1 MLEIARPIVWVE
13 GLLAGGK
20 TTFCR
25 QMAQRLGFKFLEEP
39 VGANFLLEPFYAE
52 LREQHHA
59 KTHAFAMQIL
69 LLHLRYAMKQEASF
83 QAIRLANSVP
93 EEGDRDAA
101 AEKLYNGILVDRS
114 IAGDRVFAKLH
125 LDEGNIEPLHARVY
139 DVAFQI
145 MARTIQPPVLFLY
158 LDVQPE
164 TAYERMKQRDRNA
177 EAAVPLEY
185 LQRLRVGYE
194 ELIRELRTGM
204 APWAHSVQVERIVW
218 DRDTMTERE
227 WENVS
232 RTVMDACRR

>member
-25 QMAQRLGFKFLEEP
+25 QMAQRLDFKFLEEP
-39 VGANFLLEPFYAE
+39 VGSNFLLEPFYEE
-52 LREQHHA
+52 LRESGHA
-59 KTHAFAMQIL
+59 KSHAFAMQIL

-83 QAIRLANSVP
+83 QAVRLANSVP
-93 EEGDRDAA
+93 EESSEGG
-101 AEKLYNGILVDRS
+101 EKLYNGILVDRS

-125 LDEGNIEPLHARVY
+125 LKAGNILPLHFRVY
-139 DVAFQI
+139 EVAFQI
-145 MARTIQPPVLFLY
+145 MARTIQPPTLFLY

-164 TAYERMKQRDRNA
+164 TAYERMRQRDRTA

-185 LQRLRVGYE
+185 LRDLRAGYE

-204 APWAHSVQVERIVW
+204 APWAHSVQVERIIW
-218 DRDTMTERE
+218 DRDTMAEQE
-227 WENVS
+227 WCNVA
-232 RTVMDACRR
+232 RTVSDACRR